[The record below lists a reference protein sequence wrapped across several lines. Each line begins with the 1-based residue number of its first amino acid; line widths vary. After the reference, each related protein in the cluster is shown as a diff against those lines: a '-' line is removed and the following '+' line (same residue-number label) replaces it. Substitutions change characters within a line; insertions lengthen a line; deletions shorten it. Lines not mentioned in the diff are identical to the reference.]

1 MAERLIRMASIVAH
15 SAMGECERANAA
27 VKALMEGVTMP

>member
-15 SAMGECERANAA
+15 SAMGERDKADSA